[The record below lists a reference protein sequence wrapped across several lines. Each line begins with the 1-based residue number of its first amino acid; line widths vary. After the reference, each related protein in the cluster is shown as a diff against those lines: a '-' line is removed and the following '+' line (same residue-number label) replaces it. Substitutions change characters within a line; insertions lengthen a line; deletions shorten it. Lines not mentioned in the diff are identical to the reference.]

1 MHAVGHKKNSTTK
14 ESRDFSFFSLFQQ
27 NEKNDKK
34 KGIRAQ
40 NKFNCEIF
48 WQKAKTTRH
57 NRKNEK
63 REDDEY
69 DDNGCSWKSLQ
80 RTQSWTASFSFKFF
94 FRFSFHFLY

>member
-48 WQKAKTTRH
+48 WQKAKTERTKKGKMTSTTTTVARE
-57 NRKNEK
+57 NRYKEHKVGPHHFPLNFF
-63 REDDEY
+63 
-69 DDNGCSWKSLQ
+69 SLFF
-80 RTQSWTASFSFKFF
+80 SFSLLK
-94 FRFSFHFLY
+94 